1 MKHIIILGDGMAD
14 WPVESLG
21 GKTLMQYAKTPYMDK
36 LASMGR
42 TGRLKTVADGFHPG
56 SEVANM
62 SVLGYDLPKVY
73 EGRGPLEAASI
84 GVDLKPGEMA
94 MRCNIICIEG
104 DHIKNHSAGHITTE
118 EADVLVKYLQ
128 EHLGNERVSFYTGVQ
143 YRHLL
148 VIKGGDKRIDCTP
161 PHDVPLKP
169 FRPLLVKP
177 MPGTENIT
185 VPEGGAELTP
195 QQTADLINDLILR
208 SQELL
213 ENHPLNQWRK
223 GKTRLT
229 VFGLGVPDIVLR
241 WNVCLISSHK

>member
-1 MKHIIILGDGMAD
+1 M
-14 WPVESLG
+14 
-21 GKTLMQYAKTPYMDK
+21 
-36 LASMGR
+36 
-42 TGRLKTVADGFHPG
+42 
-56 SEVANM
+56 
-62 SVLGYDLPKVY
+62 
-73 EGRGPLEAASI
+73 
-84 GVDLKPGEMA
+84 
-94 MRCNIICIEG
+94 
-104 DHIKNHSAGHITTE
+104 
-118 EADVLVKYLQ
+118 KYLQ
-128 EHLGNERVSFYTGVQ
+128 EHLGNERVCFYTGVQ

-213 ENHPLNQWRK
+213 KIIR
-223 GKTRLT
+223 
-229 VFGLGVPDIVLR
+229 
-241 WNVCLISSHK
+241 